1 MIRSTQFTRF
11 ARPRA
16 GASDEGGGDTPARR
30 WTVRIVSAALVLLT
44 AWHVFASFLWI
55 YPPSALR
62 QLPPD
67 GALSSYML
75 PLFGQSWSVF
85 APEPING
92 DYHFNV
98 RALVA
103 DDAGDEVE
111 TGWVSATDV
120 ELSMIKN
127 NLFPPR
133 AGIQAEE
140 LAGNYKNAWE
150 ELAEKQRAVTLENH
164 TDDEWLTTL
173 SEELDKADAD
183 VDAES
188 YIGVDRMAT
197 AYATQVAH
205 AIWGDEVVAVQFR
218 VSRQNVV
225 PYADRNDPN
234 AQRPDPTVIRPG
246 WRDLLVEP
254 GQNEDRFAEVFRS
267 QYETYLK
274 GMNR

>member
-1 MIRSTQFTRF
+1 MTRTMPS
-11 ARPRA
+11 ARWRP
-16 GASDEGGGDTPARR
+16 TPARNDGDAKASTR
-30 WTVRIVSAALVLLT
+30 WTVRIVSTALVLLT

-62 QLPPD
+62 QLPPEN
-67 GALSSYML
+67 ALSSYML

-98 RALVA
+98 RALVT
-103 DDAGDEVE
+103 DDAGNESE

-120 ELSMIKN
+120 ELSMVKN

-140 LAGNYKNAWE
+140 LASNFKKSWDGLSE
-150 ELAEKQRAVTLENH
+150 SQRALTLENH
-164 TDDEWLTTL
+164 MGDEWLSTL
-173 SEELDKADAD
+173 SAELESADD
-183 VDAES
+183 EVDPDA
-188 YIGVDRMAT
+188 YVGDDRMAT

-205 AIWGDEVVAVQFR
+205 AIWGDDVTAVQFR

-225 PYADRNDPN
+225 PFAERNNPN

-246 WRDLLVEP
+246 WREVFTEP

-274 GMNR
+274 GLNR